1 MATTAGLEDPK
12 VRMLEAAGRI
22 FAERGFRDAT
32 IRDICQAAQVN
43 LAAVNYHFGDKER
56 LYIESVKHAHRT
68 RLQQVP
74 PPEWPPGTTA
84 AVKLHG
90 FIYAFLCRVLADDRD
105 GWEPQLMMRELA
117 RPTLACEELVREY
130 IRPHFAL
137 LLKILDELVPP
148 ATSPA
153 ERNRI
158 GFGIVGQC
166 LHYRIAEPIVRLL
179 ITPEEFQRNDP
190 ATLAD
195 HICRWTLAALGGG
208 AALVGGAAL
217 GDAASL
223 GEAAA
228 PDNTSPADKP
238 RASTSPA
245 TSAKREV
252 RP

>member
-1 MATTAGLEDPK
+1 MATAGLEDPK

-32 IRDICQAAQVN
+32 VRDICQAAQVN

-74 PPEWPPGTTA
+74 PPAWPSGTTA

-90 FIYAFLCRVLADDRD
+90 FIYAFLCRVLSDDRD

-117 RPTLACEELVREY
+117 QPTLACEELVREY

-137 LLKILDELVPP
+137 LLQILDELVPP
-148 ATSPA
+148 ATTQA

-179 ITPEEFQRNDP
+179 ITPEEFQQNDP
-190 ATLAD
+190 AALAD
-195 HICRWTLAALGGG
+195 HICRWTLAALGFDS
-208 AALVGGAAL
+208 APTDPAAL
-217 GDAASL
+217 GNRPAR
-223 GEAAA
+223 
-228 PDNTSPADKP
+228 DNTPPTLKP
-238 RASTSPA
+238 RKRKSAA
-245 TSAKREV
+245 KIAKRKV